1 MAQIGDIID
10 NKYKILEQIGKGGMS
25 RVYLARDSRLNKQWA
40 IKEIQ
45 RSGRDEAMNE
55 VVINSAIGE
64 AEMVKA
70 LDHYNIPHINDIIEH
85 EDSLFIVMD
94 YVEGESLEK
103 ILRVEGPQPQ
113 SQVIKWGKQLCDALH
128 YLHSQPKPII
138 YRDMKPANVMVKPDG
153 DVKLIDFGIART
165 YKERNL
171 SDTVSLGTQG
181 YAPPEQFGG
190 GQTDPRSD
198 IYALGAT
205 LYHAVT
211 GHGPTKGE
219 AFYVAPI
226 RDWNPDLSGG
236 LEKIILKC
244 TRQNPA
250 ERYQNC
256 SELMY
261 DLEHY
266 REVDDAFI
274 RRMKRKLRLFVLLVV
289 MMVLLVGGG
298 GASLFFKSYYQ
309 ETNYQ
314 EYIQAGDTASV
325 KERKEENYL
334 EAIRVAPLRMDG
346 YERLLTLYEADG
358 LTQKEADMLDDI
370 MKGNHEQLSKQD
382 FYPQLAYDIGI
393 AYWYSYVYDE
403 SADVNGR
410 TRVRAV
416 TAMPWFKDASAMSD
430 EGAKFKKIAKLY
442 YEVARFHNEIEL
454 WERKLESAGRY
465 GEYFENLKQI
475 QEELSADENRE
486 DNIKYTLDS
495 VIMNSIYQYAV
506 KFKKD
511 GIPKDDMMLV
521 YETAKSDIE
530 TIEDPTI
537 KEEVTDVVARAEQM
551 IESAFRTVASEE
563 TAP

>member
-1 MAQIGDIID
+1 MAQIGEIID

-45 RSGRDEAMNE
+45 RSGRDESMNE

-85 EDSLFIVMD
+85 DDSLFIVMD
-94 YVEGESLEK
+94 YVEGASLEK
-103 ILRVEGPQPQ
+103 ILKAEGPQPQ

-171 SDTVSLGTQG
+171 SDTVALGTQG

-198 IYALGAT
+198 IYALGTT

-211 GHGPTKGE
+211 GHGPSKGE

-250 ERYQNC
+250 ERYQSC

-274 RRMKRKLRLFVLLVV
+274 RRMKRKLRLFVVMVV
-289 MMVLLVGGG
+289 MMMLFVGGG
-298 GASLFFKSYYQ
+298 GTSLFLKSYYR

-314 EYIQAGDTASV
+314 EYIQTGDTASV

-334 EAIRVAPLRMDG
+334 EAIRVEPLRADG
-346 YERLLTLYEADG
+346 YEKLIALYEADG
-358 LTQKEADMLDDI
+358 LTQKEADALDDI

-393 AYWYSYVYDE
+393 AYWYSYIYDD
-403 SADVNGR
+403 SADINVR

-416 TAMPWFKDASAMSD
+416 TAMPWFKDASSMSD
-430 EGAKFKKIAKLY
+430 EGTKFKKIAKLY

-454 WERKLESAGRY
+454 LERKLESAGQY
-465 GEYFENLKQI
+465 GAYFENLKQI
-475 QEELSADENRE
+475 QAELSADADRE
-486 DNIKYTLDS
+486 DNVKYTLDS
-495 VIMNSIYQYAV
+495 ITMNSIYQYAV

-511 GIPKDDMMLV
+511 GVSKEDMMLV

-530 TIEDPTI
+530 TIDDPTI
-537 KEEVTDVVARAEQM
+537 REEVADIVVRAGQM
-551 IESAFRTVASEE
+551 IESAFRRVADE
-563 TAP
+563 TAS